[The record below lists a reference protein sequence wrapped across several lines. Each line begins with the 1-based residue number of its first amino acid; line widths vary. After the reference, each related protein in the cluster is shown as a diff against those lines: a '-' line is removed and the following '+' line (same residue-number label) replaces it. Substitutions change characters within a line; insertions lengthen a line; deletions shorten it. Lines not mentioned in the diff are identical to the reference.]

1 MNIIEY
7 FPLRIREKI
16 RNEIGQAFNELEEI
30 RIRVNCPI
38 ILKFNSKE
46 KIINDKITN
55 QDTKEILQYI
65 CENSIYA
72 YQNEINQGYVT
83 INGGHRVGI
92 TGNCVVQDNKVINI
106 SYIYSINFRIAR
118 QKLGSANE
126 IIKDIID
133 QENKNI
139 YTSLIVSPPGAGK
152 TTILR
157 DLIRQLSN
165 GIESLNFPRKNNRN
179 SR

>member
-7 FPLRIREKI
+7 FPLRIRDKLQK
-16 RNEIGQAFNELEEI
+16 EIGQVVDELEEI

-38 ILKFNSKE
+38 ILKLNQRE
-46 KIINDKITN
+46 KIIYEKITN
-55 QDTKEILQYI
+55 LDTKEILQYI

-72 YQNEINQGYVT
+72 YQNEINQGYITVM
-83 INGGHRVGI
+83 GGHRVGI
-92 TGNCVVQDNKVINI
+92 AGNCVIENNKVINI
-106 SYIYSINFRIAR
+106 SYIYSINFRMAR

-126 IIKDIID
+126 VIKNIID
-133 QENKNI
+133 YENKTI
-139 YTSLIVSPPGAGK
+139 YSTLIVSPPGAGK

-165 GIESLNFPRKNNRN
+165 GIDNIMPRKN
-179 SR
+179 SRSSR